1 VSHRLGFVRQ
11 GFDGPAEESV
21 TMDEQK
27 ILGDRFEANRKHLY
41 RVAYRM
47 LGSPGEAEDAVQ
59 EAWLRLSRAGADD
72 VDNLAGWLTTVVARV
87 CLDMLRSR
95 KARREEP
102 LEIPDEKGGKEKPA
116 AAATVQGA
124 IDPEQEALLA
134 DSVGLALLVV
144 LQTLAPAERV
154 AFVLH
159 DMFDLSFDEI
169 ASVVGR
175 TPVAT
180 RQLASR
186 ARRRVQGQ
194 TTVPEV
200 DLNRRRSVVDAFL
213 AASRS
218 GDLEGL
224 LTVLDPDVV
233 ARADGVA
240 VQLGSVPE
248 MLGADAVARA
258 FKGRARN
265 AQVALVDG
273 APGVV
278 VALNGKLLLVLRT
291 KIANGLIV
299 ELEAIADPQ
308 RLAEL
313 ELAVL

>member
-1 VSHRLGFVRQ
+1 
-11 GFDGPAEESV
+11 
-21 TMDEQK
+21 MDDQK
-27 ILGDRFEANRKHLY
+27 ILGDRFEANRQHLY

-59 EAWLRLSRAGADD
+59 EAWLRLSRAGAED
-72 VDNLAGWLTTVVARV
+72 VDNLSGWLTTVVARV

-102 LEIPDEKGGKEKPA
+102 LESPDEKGGEERSVA
-116 AAATVQGA
+116 TAAATSGQGA

-169 ASVVGR
+169 AEVVGR

-194 TTVPEV
+194 PALPEL
-200 DLNRRRSVVDAFL
+200 DLGRQRKVIEAFL
-213 AASRS
+213 AASRG

-224 LTVLDPDVV
+224 LAVLDPDVV
-233 ARADGVA
+233 ARADAAA
-240 VQLGSVPE
+240 VKLGTAPE
-248 MLGADAVARA
+248 MRGAGAVARA

-278 VALNGKLLLVLRT
+278 VAPQGKLLLVLRAR
-291 KIANGLIV
+291 IVDGLIV
-299 ELEAIADPQ
+299 EVEAIADPQ